1 MGPYLPELISPE
13 LNLVIALFLGMG
25 FGFVL
30 EQAGFSDSRKLA
42 GLFYGYDFVV
52 LRVFFTAGVTAMV
65 GVSLLAT
72 FGLINLDL
80 IFVNPLFLRSALV
93 GGAIMGVGFILG
105 GFCPGTSVC
114 SAAIG
119 RIDGMVFVL
128 GALIGIFGYTEAY
141 PLYKDFLVAD
151 NFGPLTVPQAFGMNR
166 GFFILLV
173 AVVAIVAF
181 ATTTIVEDR
190 VNKRP
195 VRAFW
200 TQPRPAAYAAIAV
213 VVAAALIVMPDKK
226 SQALATIAHDG
237 WEVKAQQLESV
248 PLEELAIRLLE
259 RDISLKIID
268 VRDKEAFEAGHIAT
282 AMNVPLTT
290 LAEARWRTILR
301 EPGKDY
307 LFYGATEE
315 EARKAAVLSRELGD
329 SKRQAVY
336 TDGYALYR
344 TGMQTPDQLD
354 GMLGTFF
361 ARNNSKLEEIAKNAD
376 ATNVKPPTVKKVQG
390 GC

>member
-52 LRVFFTAGVTAMV
+52 LRVFFTAGVTAMI
-65 GVSLLAT
+65 GVSLLAF

-80 IFVNPLFLRSALV
+80 IFVNPLFMRSAIV
-93 GGAIMGVGFILG
+93 GGVIMGFGFILG

-141 PLYKDFLVAD
+141 PLFKDFIVAD
-151 NFGPLTVPQAFGMNR
+151 NFGPLTVPQAFGISR
-166 GFFILLV
+166 GLFILMV

-181 ATTTIVEDR
+181 AATTIVEDR
-190 VNKRP
+190 VNNRP
-195 VRAFW
+195 VRHFW
-200 TQPRPAAYAAIAV
+200 TQPRPAAYAAVAV
-213 VVAAALIVMPDKK
+213 VVAAALLVMPDKK

-237 WEVKAQQLESV
+237 WQEKAEQIESV
-248 PLEELAIRLLE
+248 PLSELAIRLLE
-259 RDISLKIID
+259 QDITLRIVD
-268 VRDKEAFEAGHIAT
+268 VRDKAAYDAGHVAT
-282 AMNVPLTT
+282 AINIPLAS
-290 LAEARWRTILR
+290 LADARWRSVLR

-307 LFYGATEE
+307 LFYGATED
-315 EARKAAVLSRELGD
+315 EARKAVVLSSELGD

-336 TDGYALYR
+336 TDGYALYQ
-344 TGMQTPDQLD
+344 TAVETPDQL
-354 GMLGTFF
+354 GGALGTFF
-361 ARNNSKLEEIAKNAD
+361 ARNASTLNEIAAKANATE
-376 ATNVKPPTVKKVQG
+376 AAPPKVKKVQG